1 MHVDVAVPGG
11 LAVATAALALARIT
25 LGIALIG
32 TVGALGG
39 SGALDR
45 LGPDL
50 DRADRLDRRHDAPCE
65 PRLGAACWEA
75 ARALC

>member
-11 LAVATAALALARIT
+11 LAVTTAALALARNA
-25 LGIALIG
+25 LGIALRG
-32 TVGALGG
+32 TVGALDG

-45 LGPDL
+45 LGTDI